1 MASLSGIVH
10 SKIYKIHTHKS
21 LAILNLYFM
30 KKFDQGRLVHRC
42 DGVVNKANASIIVA
56 LFNFLFQIVQ
66 HKERKLKSGL

>member
-21 LAILNLYFM
+21 LAILNLYLM
-30 KKFDQGRLVHRC
+30 KKCDQGRVVHRC
-42 DGVVNKANASIIVA
+42 DGVVNIANASIIVA

-66 HKERKLKSGL
+66 HKERKLKS